1 MSTNTNINASP
12 TAFHNTGNSCAIVNR
27 TRSSVLLSTSGHNV
41 EPPGAKV
48 ARYSKDVAKQL
59 TADSTNRSH
68 NPKEFVVAADLGGTH
83 LRVAAVDPSGQIY
96 CRQEQRT
103 PHGDNADEIVSALIA
118 AVLQCERGLA
128 ALQGAITAFSIA
140 APGTVDVGKGVV
152 VGAPNLPSLN
162 GFNLRDALESELDWL
177 VSIENDANAA
187 AVGEMWRGAG
197 QGHSSLICVT
207 LGTGVGGGIILD
219 GKLWRGADGS
229 AGEIGHIGVD
239 PFAGVPCTCGSHG
252 CLEVYASATAIVR
265 MAREAIPQNPNSV
278 LHKAQDLTSESI
290 YQAGKDGDEL
300 ATEVFRRMGV
310 YLGIGLASVINLLNP
325 EMIVVGGGLANGWD
339 LFEEHMRQQI
349 RERAF
354 PIPAKRAKIVRA
366 ECGDNAGLLGAA
378 WLAFAGLNEKRATG
392 K

>member
-1 MSTNTNINASP
+1 
-12 TAFHNTGNSCAIVNR
+12 
-27 TRSSVLLSTSGHNV
+27 LLSTSGHNV

-59 TADSTNRSH
+59 TDHSTNRSDS
-68 NPKEFVVAADLGGTH
+68 KEFVVAADLGGTH
-83 LRVAAVDPSGQIY
+83 LRVAAVDSSGQIY
-96 CRQEQRT
+96 CRQEQPT
-103 PHGDNADEIVSALIA
+103 PHGEKADEIVSALIA
-118 AVLQCERGLA
+118 AVRQCERELG
-128 ALQGAITAFSIA
+128 ALGGAISAFSIA
-140 APGTVDVGKGVV
+140 APGTVDVVEGVV

-162 GFNLRDALESELDWL
+162 GFNLRAALKSELDWP
-177 VSIENDANAA
+177 VNIENDANAA

-252 CLEVYASATAIVR
+252 CLEVYASATGIVR

-278 LHKAQDLTSESI
+278 LHNAQALTSETI
-290 YQAGKDGDEL
+290 YQAGRNGDEL
-300 ATEVFRRMGV
+300 AIEVFRRMGV

-325 EMIVVGGGLANGWD
+325 EIIVIGGGLANGWD
-339 LFEEHMRQQI
+339 LFEKHMRQQI
-349 RERAF
+349 MKRAF
-354 PIPAKRAKIVRA
+354 RIPAERAKIVRA
-366 ECGDNAGLLGAA
+366 QCGDNAGLLGAA
-378 WLAFAGLNEKRATG
+378 RLAFDEQGGNPPFMTLS
-392 K
+392 